1 MTIHPAD
8 NQSTL
13 HHHQLPNPTLSIQF
27 NATSSDSN
35 NNLSSVKSEN
45 KSSNRSNKIVIKKT
59 STTTITTNRSS
70 IILTS
75 SGVKTIVGKY
85 NRRNNPDLEKRR
97 IHSCDFMG
105 KLNGKFACQNLFDGQ
120 NSHLNQEITLKFMK
134 NLALPSIPY
143 RVFIKYFSVLTLR
156 NAHRDNCHDINIFTF
171 QYLET
176 NQLQLSK

>member
-13 HHHQLPNPTLSIQF
+13 HHQLPNPTLSIQF

-59 STTTITTNRSS
+59 STTTITTTNRSS

-85 NRRNNPDLEKRR
+85 NRRNNPELEKRR
-97 IHSCDFMG
+97 IHHCDFMG
-105 KLNGKFACQNLFDGQ
+105 KFE
-120 NSHLNQEITLKFMK
+120 NSQENFKSKLDCSTFLTFSIHIVIDLISYFQHAFS
-134 NLALPSIPY
+134 NFNALQCS
-143 RVFIKYFSVLTLR
+143 
-156 NAHRDNCHDINIFTF
+156 
-171 QYLET
+171 QE
-176 NQLQLSK
+176 